1 MLGLGNSL
9 ASTNYS
15 GEFSPLDIGAPL
27 KLWLK
32 YNTSITAEEWKDASG
47 NSMSAVQLNSGNQA
61 EPHGGG
67 LEFDGTN
74 DYYDFPLPSFGADAN
89 HSFMMF
95 AVIEVDDLSPPI
107 AILGGANQFIDINST
122 STVRLLTTSPA
133 VIWTAASGTPFLQG
147 QKYILAVER
156 EVAGTINVYVNGVLL
171 TPISPIATTAQIK
184 FKTLGRRDTAAD
196 RYFDGHIY
204 ELLFYDMDAAGDL
217 TTQQITNIHD
227 YLKGIH
233 NIA

>member
-15 GEFSPLDIGAPL
+15 GEFSPLDIGESL

-32 YNTSITAEEWKDASG
+32 YDTGITAEEWRDASG
-47 NSMSAVQLNSGNQA
+47 NFNSATQGTSGNQA
-61 EPHGGG
+61 VPGSGG

-74 DYYDFPLPSFGADAN
+74 DYYDLTTSIDCSADQ
-89 HSFMMF
+89 SFMMF
-95 AVIEVDDLSPPI
+95 AVIEVDDLSPPV
-107 AILGGANQFIDINST
+107 AILGGGNQFIDINST
-122 STVRLLTTSPA
+122 STVRLLATSPA
-133 VIWTAASGTPFLQG
+133 TIWTAASGTPFLQG
-147 QKYILAVER
+147 QKYILAMER

-171 TPISPIATTAQIK
+171 TPNIEVTSAGATK
-184 FKTLGRRDTAAD
+184 FNTLGRRDTAAD
-196 RYFDGHIY
+196 RHFDGHIY

>member
-15 GEFSPLDIGAPL
+15 GEFSPLDIGASL

-32 YNTSITAEEWKDASG
+32 YDTSISVGEWKDASG
-47 NSMSAVQLNSGNQA
+47 NNNRALQLTSGNQA
-61 EPHGGG
+61 VPDSGG

-74 DYYDFPLPSFGADAN
+74 DYYAFPTIGGDAN
-89 HSFMMF
+89 QSFMMF
-95 AVIEVDDLSPPI
+95 AVIEVDDLSPPV
-107 AILGGANQFIDINST
+107 AILGGGNQFIDINST
-122 STVRLLTTSPA
+122 STVRLLTVSPA
-133 VIWTAASGTPFLQG
+133 VIWTAASGTPFLQD

-156 EVAGTINVYVNGVLL
+156 EVDGAINVYVNGVLL
-171 TPISPIATTAQIK
+171 TPSSPVETTATIK
-184 FKTLGRRDTAAD
+184 FDTLGRRDTAAD

-204 ELLFYDMDAAGDL
+204 ELLFYEVEGAVDL